1 MSATAIPSVILSLS
15 SNRKGYRDYFESES
29 IVSKSNRTWG
39 DEDRRL
45 RVALAGKDY
54 FSCSSED
61 CRHAGL
67 AMAGRLCE
75 HRAAPWAELGF
86 LARQAT
92 GHAFLVGNLIGAE
105 SVSIILTRQFL
116 PRPQSG
122 LAESGVRHVQRDES

>member
-1 MSATAIPSVILSLS
+1 MTEHGVTRLEGFVSPS
-15 SNRKGYRDYFESES
+15 
-29 IVSKSNRTWG
+29 
-39 DEDRRL
+39 
-45 RVALAGKDY
+45 GKDY

-92 GHAFLVGNLIGAE
+92 FHALLVGNLIGAE
-105 SVSIILTRQFL
+105 SVSIVLTLQFL
-116 PRPQSG
+116 PRPQCG